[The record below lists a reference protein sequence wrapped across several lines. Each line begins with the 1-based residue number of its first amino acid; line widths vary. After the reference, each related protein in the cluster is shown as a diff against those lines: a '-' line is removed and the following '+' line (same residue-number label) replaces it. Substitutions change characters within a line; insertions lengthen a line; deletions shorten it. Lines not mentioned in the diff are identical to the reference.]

1 MERSFSYV
9 ILLAA
14 VFLLVPGCFAEET
27 VTTADA
33 NITEVI
39 ETSEEAPVAEE
50 TPVAETVGEEI
61 VANATYEADI
71 NTTALAMIIGETVR
85 VSLAAN
91 PTTGYEWNV
100 TNTSGLAIIN
110 ETYVI
115 DAHSEGMVGV
125 GGVQEWILEAVEAGN
140 QTFSAVYM
148 RSFEEPTGEEDTYTL
163 DVVVE

>member
-27 VTTADA
+27 VTT
-33 NITEVI
+33 
-39 ETSEEAPVAEE
+39 EEAAAAE
-50 TPVAETVGEEI
+50 PAIEEGI
-61 VANATYEADI
+61 ANATYTADV
-71 NTTALAMIIGETVR
+71 NTTALTMAIGETVS

-115 DAHSEGMVGV
+115 DAHPEGMVGV